1 MENLQ
6 LVSKSGMKRMKRKSE
21 KRMFCMRPTGQ
32 GKTPIVQDDLNNV
45 KKYYT
50 DMQDGINPT
59 SSDLETVRR
68 RFLQSNEDRLQEQLD
83 EFIRTKGL
91 DRDNLTP
98 ENIETFAVYAYQ
110 TSAQPN
116 KFIHKIFY
124 DLDLNVALP
133 DRALHSKEFMDQLY
147 NQGVLIQ
154 NYLKRNSVEGDLTVY
169 RFETRALPDRFDTV
183 GETVQE
189 KGFLST
195 TKRNNREALDS
206 AQIMDAEEYPREY
219 HINLKNYCDISDVN
233 PIHRNQQEVLIPM
246 GTKFRV
252 ADRRIERQ
260 RIKTDPF
267 DTTGE
272 SAEEFNIQIIELEE
286 VPPPRGVKRKLSG
299 ASSSE

>member
-91 DRDNLTP
+91 DKDNLTP

-233 PIHRNQQEVLIPM
+233 PIHQNQQEVLIPM

-260 RIKTDPF
+260 RIKIDPF

-286 VPPPRGVKRKLSG
+286 VPPRGVKRKLSG

>member
-1 MENLQ
+1 MENQ
-6 LVSKSGMKRMKRKSE
+6 LVSKSGMERMKKTSE
-21 KRMFCMRPTGQ
+21 KRMFCMRPTGS
-32 GKTPIVQDDLNNV
+32 GKTPIVQDDLDTV
-45 KKYYT
+45 KTYYKK
-50 DMQDGINPT
+50 MQDGVDPT
-59 SSDLETVRR
+59 SSEMDIVRK
-68 RFLQSNEDRLQEQLD
+68 RFLQSNEDGLQEQLN

-110 TSAQPN
+110 SSAQPN

-154 NYLKRNSVEGDLTVY
+154 NYLKRNSVKGDLTVY
-169 RFETRALPDRFDTV
+169 RFEPRALPDRYDTV

-195 TKRNNREALDS
+195 TKVNDREALQTG
-206 AQIMDAEEYPREY
+206 QIEDPVEYPREY
-219 HINLKNYCDISDVN
+219 HIKLKSYSDISNVN
-233 PIHRNQQEVLIPM
+233 PALQHQQEVLIPM
-246 GTKFRV
+246 GTRFEV
-252 ADRRIERQ
+252 TGRRIEKQ
-260 RIKTDPF
+260 RIRTDPF
-267 DTTGE
+267 DETGE
-272 SAEEFNIQIIELEE
+272 SAEEFNIQIIELQE
-286 VPPPRGVKRKLSG
+286 VPRGVKRKLSG